1 MTSIPQVNINQ
12 EYLIATPMLTAG
24 MLADLNKILNKIL
37 LLVKF
42 PEQNKLLS
50 HQMITTCMFVGP
62 NKKILAFSSFWQL
75 KSNFYD
81 RALCILFT
89 KCDSP
94 VSLLPEIN
102 IWIGLDSQIF
112 CTFYMCC
119 IILGSIKNN
128 IENVMLL
135 IISRI
140 YTMISKILSSPPIF
154 GIIYGIAKL
163 LFKPVPS
170 PSWSLITSFNI
181 FNSIRRI
188 FIIFKY

>member
-24 MLADLNKILNKIL
+24 MLADLKKILNNIL

-50 HQMITTCMFVGP
+50 NQIITTCMLVGP

-75 KSNFYD
+75 KGNFHD
-81 RALCILFT
+81 RALRILFT

-94 VSLLPEIN
+94 VSLLPEMN
-102 IWIGLDSQIF
+102 IWTGLDSQIF
-112 CTFYMCC
+112 CTFYMFC

-135 IISRI
+135 LISRI
-140 YTMISKILSSPPIF
+140 YTMISKTLSSPLIF